1 MTATEE
7 FILDWLKKADHDLQV
22 AQLLLASGEELYDSI
37 CFHTQQNAEK
47 AIKALFTA
55 RNIEFPKT
63 HNLLLLSNLLHDADI
78 SKFNEDLECLTKYA
92 IESRYP
98 GEYVEPGRNEAEES
112 IRVAVEIYNLCRIKI
127 GL

>member
-1 MTATEE
+1 MTR
-7 FILDWLKKADHDLQV
+7 
-22 AQLLLASGEELYDSI
+22 

-78 SKFNEDLECLTKYA
+78 SKFNEDLEHLTKYA
-92 IESRYP
+92 IES
-98 GEYVEPGRNEAEES
+98 
-112 IRVAVEIYNLCRIKI
+112 
-127 GL
+127 